1 MSHPWAISCRCNL
14 KISRSRRRIRL
25 RRTALPSAFFM
36 LQPNRLRP
44 RALERIKAV
53 NSRLVRRRPSRYT
66 ASYSERRTKRQARGR
81 LTCGASDSRETVA
94 PFFSALCK
102 DFASTLALHAFAEAV
117 LLMTAAHMGL
127 KRTFR
132 QRSFSSGGVLW
143 IAYLRSDGLRT
154 GARTAMLRAHG
165 GRYGP
170 KRNA

>member
-1 MSHPWAISCRCNL
+1 MSHPGAISCRCNL

-81 LTCGASDSRETVA
+81 LSCGASDSRETVA

-132 QRSFSSGGVLW
+132 QRSFSSGGVLL

-154 GARTAMLRAHG
+154 GARAAMLR
-165 GRYGP
+165 RTRLVLRP
-170 KRNA
+170 